1 MTAAHDCL
9 LTVILM
15 NFQVSVIQSCS
26 QSMNKVVESL
36 QQKFPTV
43 SKLQLRNKVREI
55 SDFVDNRWQVSGFLE
70 LYPSHVTDEDLHVK
84 EIFESDH

>member
-1 MTAAHDCL
+1 MTAAHDLL

-55 SDFVDNRWQVSGFLE
+55 SDFVDNRWQVSGFLKF
-70 LYPSHVTDEDLHVK
+70 YHSHIEDLHVK
-84 EIFESDH
+84 EIFKSNQ